1 MSDTDLNLLF
11 SSIAALAVLL
21 YLAPGVLRL
30 SPQARRLTEP
40 LAIGLVGVGMIIGLI
55 LWVIGNQ

>member
-30 SPQARRLTEP
+30 SPQVRRLTEP
-40 LAIGLVGVGMIIGLI
+40 LAIGLVGVGI
-55 LWVIGNQ
+55 LAAILLWLLGG